1 MKNDERG
8 LLPGWRSRERYG
20 RWTGGHDSL
29 AALAVALV
37 SLVCGTACSASS
49 SASSLP
55 PRVVVDSIVCD
66 ADRALLLGAQRGDS
80 LPGDPKLFTQEAVA
94 FRVHADDLSAR
105 RSAIG
110 PGFVTSSS
118 RTREGVVYVVRV
130 EWFPDKPERGHLMR
144 TTDFGE
150 SWAEVGSAPEDII
163 GAVFESVQSGYAWSS
178 QLIYHTEDGGKTWS
192 SVDAPRPLTRGRPR
206 PAVSPSGDLWLAIG
220 HGPGWSAEYNL
231 VARVT
236 PDLHV
241 ERVLSSLAL
250 RIGELAL
257 ADGTPWVLAEVPD
270 GGHAQVLRLSAQNGS
285 HQLTTVG
292 EFPPSLPE
300 YLGVRGPDVVAALTD
315 MSDDAP
321 RDFLMV
327 SEDAGASWRRASLP
341 ESRVS
346 AYCAVEADEI
356 WMVGSSGRIYAPR

>member
-1 MKNDERG
+1 MKSSEWRVRSR
-8 LLPGWRSRERYG
+8 WRSRGSCRG
-20 RWTGGHDSL
+20 WTCNRNTIRV
-29 AALAVALV
+29 LAVVLMSLV
-37 SLVCGTACSASS
+37 SGMACNSSS

-55 PRVVVDSIVCD
+55 PRVVIDSIVCD
-66 ADRALLLGAQRGDS
+66 ADRALLLGAQQGDF
-80 LPGDPKLFTQEAVA
+80 LPGDRRLFAQEAVA
-94 FRVHADDLSAR
+94 FRVRADDVSPH
-105 RSAIG
+105 RSPIG
-110 PGFVTSSS
+110 PGFVTNSS
-118 RTREGVVYVVRV
+118 RTREGVIYVVRV
-130 EWFPDKPERGHLMR
+130 EWLPDKPERGHLMR

-150 SWAEVGSAPEDII
+150 GWEEIGSAPEDII
-163 GAVFESVQSGYAWSS
+163 GAAFESVQSGFAWSNR
-178 QLIYHTEDGGKTWS
+178 LIYHTEDSGKTWS
-192 SVDAPRPLTRGRPR
+192 SVDAPMPLTRGRPR
-206 PAVSPSGDLWLAIG
+206 PALSPSGDLWLAIG
-220 HGPGWSAEYNL
+220 HGPGWSAEHNL

-270 GGHAQVLRLSAQNGS
+270 GGDTHVLRLSAQNGS

-300 YLGVRGPDVVAALTD
+300 YLGVRGSDAVAALTD
-315 MSDDAP
+315 MSDEVP

-327 SEDAGASWRRASLP
+327 SEDAGGSWRRAPLP

-346 AYCAVEADEI
+346 AYCAVSADVI

>member
-1 MKNDERG
+1 MDLVNRNPAILFVG
-8 LLPGWRSRERYG
+8 VFMVLLNGS
-20 RWTGGHDSL
+20 
-29 AALAVALV
+29 
-37 SLVCGTACSASS
+37 ACSFTRSTS
-49 SASSLP
+49 TLP

-66 ADRALLLGAQRGDS
+66 ADRALLLGAQRGDF
-80 LPGDPKLFTQEAVA
+80 LPGDPKLFDQEAVA
-94 FRVHADDLSAR
+94 FRVRVDDVTPR

-118 RTREGVVYVVRV
+118 RTREGVIYVVRV

-144 TTDFGE
+144 STDFGE
-150 SWAEVGSAPEDII
+150 SWEEIGSAPEDII
-163 GAVFESVQSGYAWSS
+163 GAAFESAQSGFAWSS
-178 QLIYHTEDGGKTWS
+178 ELIYRTEDGGETWS
-192 SVDAPRPLTRGRPR
+192 SVDTPGPLMRGKPR
-206 PAVSPSGDLWLAIG
+206 PAISPSGDLWLAIG
-220 HGPGWSAEYNL
+220 HGPGWSAEHNL

-270 GGHAQVLRLSAQNGS
+270 GGDVQVGRLSARS
-285 HQLTTVG
+285 RTHQLTTVG

-300 YLGVRGPDVVAALTD
+300 YLGVRGSSVVAALTD
-315 MSDDAP
+315 MTDEVP
-321 RDFLMV
+321 RDLLMV

-346 AYCAVEADEI
+346 AYCAVSAGEV
-356 WMVGSSGRIYAPR
+356 WMVGASGRIYAPR